1 MTTNDFPPQLVL
13 QQLIQ
18 GFQVTQCIYV
28 AAKLGIADLL
38 KDGPRTSEDLAQV
51 TGTHAP
57 SLYRVLRLLTAVDL
71 LTEGETHSFAL
82 TPLGAYLQ
90 TGVPGSMHDTVL
102 LYGDKPFWQAWGTC
116 CTGSKQASRP
126 FIMSSGSH
134 FLTIIS
140 CTPSMQHS
148 LTI

>member
-1 MTTNDFPPQLVL
+1 MGAYRLADHPLPVSDAVFVVKISMYKRKKRNDMTTNDFPPQLVL

-38 KDGPRTSEDLAQV
+38 KDGPRTSEELAQA

-57 SLYRVLRLLTAVDL
+57 SLYRVLRLLTATGL
-71 LTEGETHSFAL
+71 LTEQEAHSIAL

-90 TGVPGSMHDTVL
+90 TGVPGSMHNTVL
-102 LYGDKPFWQAWGTC
+102 CYCD
-116 CTGSKQASRP
+116 
-126 FIMSSGSH
+126 
-134 FLTIIS
+134 
-140 CTPSMQHS
+140 TPV
-148 LTI
+148 

>member
-1 MTTNDFPPQLVL
+1 MTTNDYPPQLVL

-38 KDGPRTSEDLAQV
+38 KDGPRSSEDLAQA

-71 LTEGETHSFAL
+71 LTEGQTHHFAL

-90 TGVPGSMHDTVL
+90 TGVPGSMRDTVL
-102 LYGDKPFWQAWGTC
+102 LGIQEL
-116 CTGSKQASRP
+116 
-126 FIMSSGSH
+126 
-134 FLTIIS
+134 LTIPAS
-140 CTPSMQHS
+140 GRGTLDVHEP
-148 LTI
+148 LV